1 MPLSANS
8 PTCSTFTAFSTFVST
23 RGLLRFPG
31 LCNIGNRPDGGII
44 EANCAERGEP
54 VRNTDAEADFV
65 PQPTPLL
72 SHAPIA
78 SRISTLLL

>member
-1 MPLSANS
+1 M
-8 PTCSTFTAFSTFVST
+8 
-23 RGLLRFPG
+23 PG
-31 LCNIGNRPDGGII
+31 LYFISQPGGNIGNRPDGGIM

>member
-1 MPLSANS
+1 
-8 PTCSTFTAFSTFVST
+8 
-23 RGLLRFPG
+23 
-31 LCNIGNRPDGGII
+31 
-44 EANCAERGEP
+44 